1 MPDLCLMCTGIWRAH
16 PGQIW
21 LPDLVLIW
29 NRDLNAIWCAYLGQF
44 WHSDLVLISNGDW
57 VVISKSDLNQ
67 ILNMSGLNFKQN
79 YAAARSFII
88 KNTKLPMRFQI
99 ASISSAEATARFFL
113 PPFLSLAPSNQWTIT
128 LLYCF
133 CWRSHASDANS

>member
-1 MPDLCLMCTGIWRAH
+1 MCTGIWRAH

-29 NRDLNAIWCAYLGQF
+29 NRDLNVIWCAYPGQF
-44 WHSDLVLISNGDW
+44 WHSDLVLISNGDR

-67 ILNMSGLNFKQN
+67 IPSMSGLNFKQN

-88 KNTKLPMRFQI
+88 KNTKLPMRFQT
-99 ASISSAEATARFFL
+99 ASISSAEATARFSFRH
-113 PPFLSLAPSNQWTIT
+113 
-128 LLYCF
+128 F
-133 CWRSHASDANS
+133 CPWLHPTNGQLHSCTVFAGVRTHLTQTAENNI